1 MNVLRLLVET
11 NQRLVNLSLLLL
23 RCTAGGILCVAGS
36 GKVFG
41 WFGGQGMAA
50 TVQAF
55 TTKMGIPAPLA
66 YINSYS
72 EMIGGALLVA
82 GLVTRPVAFVLMINM
97 AVATVVT
104 LPQGLFAAYPLS
116 LFMSALIILLAG
128 PMGYSLDSLLLR
140 PRAIAGDTPENKKA
154 A

>member
-1 MNVLRLLVET
+1 MKVLRLLIET
-11 NQRLVNLSLLLL
+11 NPRLVNLSVLLL
-23 RCTAGGILCVAGS
+23 RLTVGGILFVVGS

-55 TTKMGIPAPLA
+55 TTKMGFTAPLA

-72 EMIGGALLVA
+72 EMIGGALLAV
-82 GLVTRPVAFVLMINM
+82 GLLTRPVAFVVMINM

-104 LPQGLFAAYPLS
+104 LPQGLFALYPFS
-116 LFMSALIILLAG
+116 LFMSALVILLAG
-128 PMGYSLDSLLLR
+128 PMGYSIDSAMLS
-140 PRAIAGDTPENKKA
+140 PAEPAPEAPGTKKA